1 MRNLFVKSGFIVG
14 FMLVCAITMLAR
26 GVTPAEVF
34 SAHVSATGAIY
45 LPKDFRTT
53 MVHLGSWFVPQ
64 GEASGFH
71 DVYTEASTA
80 EAYRK
85 TGQFPD
91 GATLVKEL
99 RGEKTG
105 NYTTGANVAYAV
117 DTVKQWFVMI
127 KDTQNRFPENPLW
140 GEGWGWALFKP
151 GEPLK
156 NVATNY
162 RVDCLG
168 CHIPAKANDWVYIEA
183 YPTLKPRVGGH
194 R

>member
-1 MRNLFVKSGFIVG
+1 MRNQLLTGGVI
-14 FMLVCAITMLAR
+14 LVCAIMMVAR
-26 GVTPAEVF
+26 GVTPAETF
-34 SAHVSATGAIY
+34 SAHVSATGAIH
-45 LPKDFRTT
+45 LPRDFRLT

-80 EAYRK
+80 EMYRK

-99 RGEKTG
+99 RGAQTG

-117 DTVKQWFVMI
+117 EAVKQWFVMI
-127 KDTQNRFPENPLW
+127 KDTQGRFPENPLW
-140 GEGWGWALFKP
+140 GDGWGWALFKP
-151 GEPLK
+151 DEPTK
-156 NVATNY
+156 NIATNY

-168 CHIPAKANDWVYIEA
+168 CHIPAKAKDWVYVEA
-183 YPTLKPRVGGH
+183 YPTLKQRGKNY